1 MSKLLV
7 AFDGSE
13 NAMRALRYAIGLAKE
28 QAALAL
34 HVVHAH
40 EAPLVYGELGLYVSN
55 EKLAELQREHS
66 ARVLDG
72 AEKVLKEAAVP
83 YTKEILAGPVA

>member
-1 MSKLLV
+1 
-7 AFDGSE
+7 
-13 NAMRALRYAIGLAKE
+13 
-28 QAALAL
+28 
-34 HVVHAH
+34 
-40 EAPLVYGELGLYVSN
+40 SN

-83 YTKEILAGPVA
+83 YTKEILAGPVAKSLAQCADALGCKGIVLGTRGMTAIGNLVMGSVATKLVHFANVPVTLVK